1 MRTVIVWNSGP
12 LPYLAV
18 TTAVVALTGVCYGFE
33 KAGITRGYG
42 ALFWIVVVAS
52 ALYLGLRPG
61 IYAAVTSAFT
71 FHYFFVPPLGTVVPD
86 AALLLIVSSML
97 LVAYIA
103 AHQPAQ
109 KTLVLLFWAEADSG
123 DYWRD
128 VANGDKRGD
137 AFLKG
142 LHGDKQTHV
151 LGLMV
156 RDMIALQRFAG
167 AEAAFFHRISCD
179 LIKPRSIRV
188 ITAQDDAK
196 DLDIEPGVVEVQD
209 HVVGRAV
216 GDEQPRFNILP

>member
-1 MRTVIVWNSGP
+1 MRTFQVNKARPFPYIAVIGATII
-12 LPYLAV
+12 LI
-18 TTAVVALTGVCYGFE
+18 ALCQGLE
-33 KAGITRGYG
+33 AAGISRGYG
-42 ALFWIVVVAS
+42 AMFWVIVVGAS
-52 ALYLGLRPG
+52 AYYGLWPG
-61 IYAAVTSAFT
+61 VFAAVIAALGFD
-71 FHYFFVPPLGTVVPD
+71 YFFVPPVHIFDIGAPF
-86 AALLLIVSSML
+86 ALLLSSML
-97 LVAYIA
+97 VVAIIVARPPQTRALV
-103 AHQPAQ
+103 
-109 KTLVLLFWAEADSG
+109 VLFWTTENSG

-142 LHGDKQTHV
+142 LHGNRQTHV

-156 RDMIALQRFAG
+156 RDMISLQRFAG

-216 GDEQPRFNILP
+216 GDEQPRLNVLP